1 MVLFQSETEWQGFQR
16 HCLEIVAKL
25 AELLPGE
32 TFSLLVMIDF
42 MCVGFLV
49 LAQRLISEINFST
62 IIMLCCSNNIYITI
76 GGWVHKNVVS
86 GTINLM

>member
-32 TFSLLVMIDF
+32 TFSLLVMIDL
-42 MCVGFLV
+42 MCVSFLNV
-49 LAQRLISEINFST
+49 LAQKLVSEINFST
-62 IIMLCCSNNIYITI
+62 IVVLFKINNVYIAI
-76 GGWVHKNVVS
+76 IWWLGA
-86 GTINLM
+86 